1 MNKNGSVLLIAC
13 VWLAIFLVVLGAAY
27 KRLRRENRELRAV
40 VVAQQDINH
49 ELIKVNE
56 GLVKLN
62 DELLETVD
70 KLTEK
75 LNGGE

>member
-1 MNKNGSVLLIAC
+1 MNKNRSGLLVAC
-13 VWLAIFLVVLGAAY
+13 VCLAIFLVVVAIFCEC
-27 KRLRRENRELRAV
+27 LRRENRELRSI
-40 VVAQQDINH
+40 VVAQQNINH
-49 ELIKVNE
+49 ELIEVNE
-56 GLVKLN
+56 GLCKLN

>member
-1 MNKNGSVLLIAC
+1 MNKNGSGIIFAC
-13 VWLAIFLVVLGAAY
+13 VCLSILLVVIAIY
-27 KRLRRENRELRAV
+27 CECLRRENRELRAV
-40 VVAQQDINH
+40 VVEQQNINN
-49 ELIKVNE
+49 ELIGLNE
-56 GLVKLN
+56 GLYKLN